1 MNNVPLGRRNG
12 RSPLGGFLCRWR
24 CENLLLFPPIC
35 TPGSRSAAI
44 SVLHKS
50 FWRGTEGSNPSPSSG
65 ESRANLTSSAQI
77 LEKARSQWRAWS
89 RVPVPERAVNCAV
102 AV

>member
-35 TPGSRSAAI
+35 TPR
-44 SVLHKS
+44 L
-50 FWRGTEGSNPSPSSG
+50 
-65 ESRANLTSSAQI
+65 
-77 LEKARSQWRAWS
+77 
-89 RVPVPERAVNCAV
+89 AVGGDFGV
-102 AV
+102 A

>member
-50 FWRGTEGSNPSPSSG
+50 FWRGTKYD
-65 ESRANLTSSAQI
+65 AF
-77 LEKARSQWRAWS
+77 
-89 RVPVPERAVNCAV
+89 RAVCYLERRRNRLISRNNNIMTRFDA
-102 AV
+102 ASYTAR

>member
-1 MNNVPLGRRNG
+1 MAGSDEQCPLGRRNG

-44 SVLHKS
+44 SVLH
-50 FWRGTEGSNPSPSSG
+50 
-65 ESRANLTSSAQI
+65 
-77 LEKARSQWRAWS
+77 
-89 RVPVPERAVNCAV
+89 
-102 AV
+102 